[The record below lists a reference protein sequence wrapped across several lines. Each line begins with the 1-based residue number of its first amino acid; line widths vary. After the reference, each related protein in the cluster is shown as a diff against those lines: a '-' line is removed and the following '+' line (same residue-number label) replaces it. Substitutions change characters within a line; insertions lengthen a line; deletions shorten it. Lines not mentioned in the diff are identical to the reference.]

1 VIAMRRS
8 KFAAHR
14 FAHQAVPALQ
24 RSADSLPTTFMARI
38 EAAQDQIVAR
48 KDEVREDFL
57 RK

>member
-1 VIAMRRS
+1 MRRS

-14 FAHQAVPALQ
+14 FAHEAVPALQ